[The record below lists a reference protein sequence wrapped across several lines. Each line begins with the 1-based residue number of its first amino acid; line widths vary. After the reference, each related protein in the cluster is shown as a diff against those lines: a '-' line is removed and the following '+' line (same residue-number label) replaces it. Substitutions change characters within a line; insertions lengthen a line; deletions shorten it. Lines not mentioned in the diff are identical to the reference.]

1 MTAEDS
7 RPVSLADEAYAA
19 LRDRIVDCRLAPGLR
34 VTEKQLA
41 AELGVGHTPVRQA
54 LARLD
59 SDGLVRTL
67 PRRGY
72 QITPLT
78 IESVNDLFQ
87 VWRILG
93 SSIVEL
99 AVRNMEAANW
109 TRLVTAYRVRLDA
122 ARKAKDV
129 PALLDIAEE
138 VWMRLAE
145 ATGNRRLTA
154 MYVRLVDELR
164 RVFRL
169 IFQDPAAVNALA
181 NAADDQDWL
190 PLGDADK
197 GRAYIEQYI
206 DTAHRSVLAIL
217 TSWPSVVQAEVVPP
231 AAWVPAVNKSG
242 SSPPAS
248 DILDERQH

>member
-1 MTAEDS
+1 MPAEDS
-7 RPVSLADEAYAA
+7 RPASLADEAYAA

-59 SDGLVRTL
+59 NDGLVKTL

-72 QITPLT
+72 LITPLT
-78 IESVNDLFQ
+78 IESVNELFQ
-87 VWRILG
+87 VWRIFG
-93 SSIVEL
+93 PAIAEL
-99 AVRNMEAANW
+99 AIRNMQAENW
-109 TRLVTAYRVRLDA
+109 ARLVTAYRGKLNAAQQAADVPTLLDA
-122 ARKAKDV
+122 A
-129 PALLDIAEE
+129 EE
-138 VWMRLAE
+138 IWMGLAE
-145 ATGNRRLTA
+145 ATGNRRLIA

-169 IFQDPAAVNALA
+169 FYQDPAAAGELA
-181 NAADDQDWL
+181 GQEDWL
-190 PLGDADK
+190 PLGDPDE

-217 TSWPSVVQAEVVPP
+217 TSWPSVVRAEVVPP
-231 AAWVPAVNKSG
+231 AAWFT
-242 SSPPAS
+242 
-248 DILDERQH
+248 H

>member
-1 MTAEDS
+1 MTPEDT
-7 RPVSLADEAYAA
+7 RPLSLADEAYAA
-19 LRDRIVDCRLAPGLR
+19 LRDRIVDCRLSPGLR

-41 AELGVGHTPVRQA
+41 AELGVGLTPVRQA

-93 SSIVEL
+93 PAIVEL
-99 AVRNMEAANW
+99 AGRNMSAEN
-109 TRLVTAYRVRLDA
+109 RNRVVTAYH
-122 ARKAKDV
+122 AKFDV
-129 PALLDIAEE
+129 AQQAGNASMLLEGAEE
-138 VWMRLAE
+138 LWMRLAE

-154 MYVRLVDELR
+154 MYERLVDELR

-169 IFQDPAAVNALA
+169 VFQDPASLGALA
-181 NAADDQDWL
+181 DLTGGANWSPMQD
-190 PLGDADK
+190 PEKD
-197 GRAYIEQYI
+197 RVYTEQYI
-206 DTAHRSVLAIL
+206 DTAHRRVLAIL

-231 AAWVPAVNKSG
+231 VAWF
-242 SSPPAS
+242 
-248 DILDERQH
+248 LH

>member
-1 MTAEDS
+1 VTTQDS
-7 RPVSLADEAYAA
+7 RPLSLADEAYAA
-19 LRDRIVDCRLAPGLR
+19 LRDRIVDCRLSPGLR
-34 VTEKQLA
+34 VTERQLA
-41 AELGVGHTPVRQA
+41 AELGVGLTPVRQA

-78 IESVNDLFQ
+78 IEAVNDLFQ

-93 SSIVEL
+93 PAIAEL
-99 AVRNMEAANW
+99 AARNMSAENRA
-109 TRLVTAYRVRLDA
+109 RVTEAYRAKLDA
-122 ARKAKDV
+122 ARQARDV
-129 PALLDIAEE
+129 SALLQDAEE
-138 VWMRLAE
+138 LWMRLAE
-145 ATGNRRLTA
+145 ATGNRRLIA

-169 IFQDPAAVNALA
+169 IFQDPAAVDALA
-181 NAADDQDWL
+181 DLAGDKDWL
-190 PLGDADK
+190 PLRDPEKD
-197 GRAYIEQYI
+197 RAYTEQYI

-231 AAWVPAVNKSG
+231 ATGV
-242 SSPPAS
+242 
-248 DILDERQH
+248 LR

>member
-1 MTAEDS
+1 MPAEDS
-7 RPVSLADEAYAA
+7 RPASLADEAYAA

-59 SDGLVRTL
+59 NDGLVKTL

-72 QITPLT
+72 LITPLT
-78 IESVNDLFQ
+78 IESVNELFQ
-87 VWRILG
+87 VWRIFG
-93 SSIVEL
+93 PAIAEL
-99 AVRNMEAANW
+99 AIRNTQAENW
-109 TRLVTAYRVRLDA
+109 ARLVTAYRGKLNAARQAADVPTLLDA
-122 ARKAKDV
+122 A
-129 PALLDIAEE
+129 EE
-138 VWMRLAE
+138 IWMGLAE
-145 ATGNRRLTA
+145 ATGNRRLIA

-169 IFQDPAAVNALA
+169 FYQDPAAAGELA
-181 NAADDQDWL
+181 GQEDWL
-190 PLGDADK
+190 PLGDPDE

-217 TSWPSVVQAEVVPP
+217 TSWPSVVRAEVVPP
-231 AAWVPAVNKSG
+231 AAWFT
-242 SSPPAS
+242 
-248 DILDERQH
+248 R

>member
-1 MTAEDS
+1 VTTHDS
-7 RPVSLADEAYAA
+7 RPLSLADEAYAA
-19 LRDRIVDCRLAPGLR
+19 LRDRIVDCRLPPGLR

-41 AELGVGHTPVRQA
+41 AELGVGLTPVRQA

-93 SSIVEL
+93 PAIAEL
-99 AVRNMEAANW
+99 AGRNMPAGSRDRVAG
-109 TRLVTAYRVRLDA
+109 AYRAELA
-122 ARKAKDV
+122 AAQQARDV
-129 PALLDIAEE
+129 PALLQAAEE
-138 VWMRLAE
+138 LWMRLAE

-169 IFQDPAAVNALA
+169 IFQDPAAADALA
-181 NAADDQDWL
+181 ALAGDQDWL
-190 PLGDADK
+190 PFQDPEKD
-197 GRAYIEQYI
+197 RVHTEQYI

-231 AAWVPAVNKSG
+231 VAWF
-242 SSPPAS
+242 
-248 DILDERQH
+248 LH